1 MKVLVGWDDP
11 KEAETIDLFLNVGE
25 TEATISTSA
34 EEFEK
39 MAATGVWDILM
50 MALNFP
56 STDESFS
63 LFQKVH
69 QLQPDAPILGACH
82 QGEIVHLAKF
92 VSHGL
97 HSFVTRDADGEFV
110 LLLNSVIESASAS
123 VLAQR
128 SRQLAER
135 LREEIDSVRRL
146 QESVIPRDL
155 PILNG
160 YAIAGRYE
168 PAQIR
173 VLGNTPVVLAG
184 GDYYDVFSPDNR
196 NLILLLGDA
205 AGHGI
210 KACMSIMSMRTLI
223 GLIRDRRYQDTGHFV
238 EEVNQGL
245 ASKTI
250 VQDEG
255 GFITL
260 LYCALDT
267 MNNRL
272 QFTSAGHPM
281 PLLHNLDTNEVYP
294 LGTEREAGMPLGIIA
309 EQTYETGTA
318 EIPENCRVLLYSD
331 GLADAFPMEG
341 KEHIQFG
348 EEGIVRSL
356 KASVNDP
363 LEAAVERLF
372 ADSNAFTAG
381 SGRHDDTSLVLVER
395 MRVSS

>member
-56 STDESFS
+56 STEQSFA

-160 YAIAGRYE
+160 YSIAGRYE

-196 NLILLLGDA
+196 TLILLLGDA

-267 MNNRL
+267 MTNRL

-281 PLLHNLDTNEVYP
+281 PLLHNLDTNEVVP

-309 EQTYETGTA
+309 DQTYEVGTA
-318 EIPENCRVLLYSD
+318 IIPENCRVLLYSD

-341 KEHIQFG
+341 KEHVQFG
-348 EEGIVRSL
+348 EEGIVRTLQSSAKL
-356 KASVNDP
+356 P
-363 LEAAVERLF
+363 LEEALERLF
-372 ADSNAFTAG
+372 ADSNAFTGG